1 MYNGCIGVFNEF
13 QYEWPEVLN
22 CENFPEQNEELCF
35 GPSDPLDI
43 EYPTIVSPNATI
55 PLPTASEA
63 TASEATAS
71 EATVSEGTTS
81 APTTDSMT
89 GLYC

>member
-1 MYNGCIGVFNEF
+1 MYNGCIGVFNKF
-13 QYEWPEVLN
+13 QYEWPEILN
-22 CENFPEQNEELCF
+22 CENFQEQNEELYF

-63 TASEATAS
+63 TASEAT
-71 EATVSEGTTS
+71 VSEGTTS
-81 APTTDSMT
+81 APTTDSVT

>member
-35 GPSDPLDI
+35 DPSNPLDI

-55 PLPTASEA
+55 SLPTPSEPNASEG
-63 TASEATAS
+63 
-71 EATVSEGTTS
+71 TVSKGTTS